1 MGMANDAAA
10 RQVVLFGGSNDPNG
24 GTCTLGDTWTWD
36 GTSWTEQHP
45 SSSPA
50 PRCTKGMAYD
60 AARAVVVLF
69 GGTDGYTNYADTW
82 TWNGTDWTEQHP
94 VTSPPAACCPGLS
107 FDAATQRIVLLESYS
122 METWTW
128 DGVNWTKENPPKSPP
143 ERDGGMGF
151 ARSGKHVV
159 LFGGDTCPTDICW
172 DWGDTWIWHWG
183 TWTKQHPLHS
193 PGGRC
198 CGEMAYDVARGR
210 TVLFGG
216 DSPTVLL
223 DDTWTWDGHD

>member
-1 MGMANDAAA
+1 
-10 RQVVLFGGSNDPNG
+10 
-24 GTCTLGDTWTWD
+24 
-36 GTSWTEQHP
+36 
-45 SSSPA
+45 
-50 PRCTKGMAYD
+50 MAYD

-223 DDTWTWDGHD
+223 DDTWTWDGHDWTQMTPITIPPARDEEGIAYDNTRHLIVMFGGRQGSLFLGDTWTWNGIDWTQR